1 MNDDGDDDDDDNDD
15 GDDEQEEEEE
25 EEEKE
30 ISTLMLCSSQG
41 GGHWTSSLFTGIVQM
56 KGGLSINSLS
66 VEMDTGGLR
75 DRESET
81 VLGDPLLNVINTQL
95 DGALKMLQQVSGLKH
110 MDQSVIHH
118 PLEGLT
124 QAARERNRPIVGR
137 IRRIL
142 PMFWNWNHRG
152 LPPQS

>member
-1 MNDDGDDDDDDNDD
+1 
-15 GDDEQEEEEE
+15 
-25 EEEKE
+25 
-30 ISTLMLCSSQG
+30 
-41 GGHWTSSLFTGIVQM
+41 M

-124 QAARERNRPIVGR
+124 QAARERNRSIVGR
-137 IRRIL
+137 IRRIR
-142 PMFWNWNHRG
+142 PKFWNWNHRSLSPRWG
-152 LPPQS
+152 VFPVVQMLLKFKKSIQAGFREVPQELIVHTIRTCGRLVRFIN

>member
-1 MNDDGDDDDDDNDD
+1 
-15 GDDEQEEEEE
+15 
-25 EEEKE
+25 
-30 ISTLMLCSSQG
+30 
-41 GGHWTSSLFTGIVQM
+41 M

-95 DGALKMLQQVSGLKH
+95 NGALKMLQQVSGLKH

-124 QAARERNRPIVGR
+124 QAAREGNRLIVGR
-137 IRRIL
+137 IRRIF
-142 PMFWNWNHRG
+142 PRG
-152 LPPQS
+152 REARAKSGGSWGFSTWGKGRNLKSKGGHSIWEAEALGQLQVEESSQIEDYMGNSLF